1 MLRLRFF
8 RPILLVALTAL
19 LAGCGN
25 GSPDAG
31 TPADAYES
39 FFVELNR
46 GNRQDALEQLAPA
59 GVLGD
64 TFRGGAYYSYA
75 DAVEAEFDRHEG
87 LDEVLIDETGE
98 VNENTVRVEGRLRFR
113 DGSELER
120 RITFIREDDV
130 WVGQL

>member
-1 MLRLRFF
+1 MLRLQLF
-8 RPILLVALTAL
+8 RSLLLLALTAL

-25 GSPDAG
+25 GSTDAG

-46 GNRQDALEQLAPA
+46 GNRQDALEKLAPA
-59 GVLGD
+59 GALGD

-75 DAVEAEFDRHEG
+75 DAVEAEFDRYDG
-87 LDEVLIDETGE
+87 LDRVLIDETGE
-98 VNENTVRVEGRLRFR
+98 VNENTVRVEGRLRFG
-113 DGSELER
+113 DGTELQR
-120 RITFIREDDV
+120 SITFVREDNI